1 MKSQLKEKEEKVTI
15 NEKEEKKKDRGRRY
29 EKTS

>member
-15 NEKEEKKKDRGRRY
+15 NEKEEKKDRGRRY